1 MASFS
6 PTAEGFR
13 VIFRRPAISLA
24 EVAWRWSFAAAAW
37 FLGATFLFEYAAT
50 LPVNAL
56 DRLLLGTQ
64 QPVLVGRA
72 IHRIFEGSAF
82 RFTKAGILLA
92 LALVIAWIILAAL
105 GRAVTVRSL
114 IEELDFDK
122 GERQTGTPIRSLLG
136 LNLFRAALTL
146 AAIAAAVGSLL
157 LASSLWASTKASIGD
172 ITRLWFAVLL
182 VTWIAW
188 SGLNWLL
195 STSAI
200 FVFVTSGERG
210 AFEAITETVRFSVQ
224 RPGALAAPGLL
235 FGLAHFGAFLF
246 AGGAAVTVL
255 GAAGAIGGRPF
266 LFLELL
272 IALAYGAVVDFLRI
286 ARLAA
291 YLAVIRGPAE
301 TVSTEQAMTPP
312 GTPYDRSEAVDPGEL
327 ILSDM
332 PLPAS

>member
-13 VIFRRPAISLA
+13 VIFRRLAIPLA

-37 FLGATFLFEYAAT
+37 FLGVMFLFEYAAT

-56 DRLLLGTQ
+56 DRLLLGTH

-92 LALVIAWIILAAL
+92 LALVTAWIILAAL

-114 IEELDFDK
+114 IEELDLDA
-122 GERQTGTPIRSLLG
+122 GERQTGGTPIPSLLG
-136 LNLFRAALTL
+136 LNFL
-146 AAIAAAVGSLL
+146 AAIAVSVGSLL
-157 LASSLWASTKASIGD
+157 LASSLWASTKASTGD

-200 FVFVTSGERG
+200 FVMSGEHG
-210 AFEAITETVRFSVQ
+210 AFEAITATVRFSVQ

-266 LFLELL
+266 LFLECL

-301 TVSTEQAMTPP
+301 NVSTVTVVTPP
-312 GTPYDRSEAVDPGEL
+312 RTPYDESGAVDPGEL
-327 ILSDM
+327 ILSDV
-332 PLPAS
+332 PVPAS

>member
-13 VIFRRPAISLA
+13 VIFRRPAIPLA

-37 FLGATFLFEYAAT
+37 FLGVMFLFEYAAT

-92 LALVIAWIILAAL
+92 LALVTAWIILAAL
-105 GRAVTVRSL
+105 GRAATVRSL
-114 IEELDFDK
+114 IEELDFDT
-122 GERQTGTPIRSLLG
+122 GERQTVGTPIRSLLG
-136 LNLFRAALTL
+136 LNFFRAALTL

-157 LASSLWASTKASIGD
+157 LVSSFWASTKASIGD
-172 ITRLWFAVLL
+172 ITRLWFSVLL

-195 STSAI
+195 STSEI
-200 FVFVTSGERG
+200 FVMIGEQG
-210 AFEAITETVRFSVQ
+210 AFEAITATVRFSVQ
-224 RPGALAAPGLL
+224 RPGALVAPGLL

-246 AGGAAVTVL
+246 AGGAAATVL

-266 LFLELL
+266 LFLECL
-272 IALAYGAVVDFLRI
+272 IALAYGAVVDFLLI

-301 TVSTEQAMTPP
+301 NVSTEQAITPP
-312 GTPYDRSEAVDPGEL
+312 GTPYNHSEGVDPGEL